1 MKKEDLV
8 DDEIVVGIQNML
20 KNILL
25 DIKYQELLAEEYSK
39 NTKEEQ

>member
-20 KNILL
+20 KKILL
-25 DIKYQELLAEEYSK
+25 DLKYQGLLAEESSK
-39 NTKEEQ
+39 EPKENQ